1 MPAAR
6 SGDVPALSARAPAE
20 RRPERRAEHWAAHWA
35 RPRAVRAEQRCPG
48 LLDRALALSEN
59 EPRMAP
65 AVENGPGMA
74 LAGQDSRPLPDS
86 PLTRRG
92 LLPGLT
98 RALDRLLPPV
108 LRGAAPRVLL
118 RARFLAV
125 MAVISL
131 VPTLAMLVMSL
142 GPGMHHVLVPTAVRA
157 GLLVGAMILLWR
169 RGRIELPGHLL
180 LGAQLSYLLWGA
192 YQMRA
197 VFPLMAVSVL
207 PTAAL
212 LLCGRRAGWA
222 WLVVVCSVNAA
233 MVLALDIGAGGPAST
248 GLALMGPF
256 QLAVLVFV
264 LGWIY
269 DVLKQR
275 ALHELDRQRQQALA
289 SERRIHESERRAL
302 EAEHARAQ
310 AQARAEIEESFRMV
324 SLGTLSAG
332 VAHEINN
339 PLAFVMANVQ
349 FLGEML
355 RDIEHLL
362 PVAEQAELR
371 EIFADTSD
379 GLSRIRRIVRDLS
392 TFSRAGSRV
401 GSRTGEQETPD
412 RGKALDGGEPPEGD
426 RSVVDVRTVV
436 EAAVNLA
443 QSQLGQ
449 HARLVRDYQP
459 VPLVTASE
467 PQLAQVFLNLL
478 INAAQAIPEGVPAAN
493 EIVVRTG
500 ADEQGRAFIEV
511 RDTGVGIPAEH
522 LPRLFDPFFTTRPQG
537 EGMGLGLSICHGI
550 VAQLGGEVTV
560 ESEVGRGSRFRVAL
574 PASAYVMPATGV
586 QVALPRAR
594 AASACG
600 QGAMLRILVVDDEAA
615 VGRMMARMLGGHE
628 VHMTVSGRDAMALL
642 DGDCAFDVI
651 FCDLMMPGVSGM
663 DFHAHVTRVQPALA
677 ERFVFI
683 TAGAFTPSAR
693 AFAEEHAHACLAK
706 PLDEQAVQAQLVRVL
721 AQARAGQRAAR

>member
-1 MPAAR
+1 
-6 SGDVPALSARAPAE
+6 
-20 RRPERRAEHWAAHWA
+20 
-35 RPRAVRAEQRCPG
+35 
-48 LLDRALALSEN
+48 
-59 EPRMAP
+59 
-65 AVENGPGMA
+65 MA
-74 LAGQDSRPLPDS
+74 LADQDSLPLPVTPVTPRS
-86 PLTRRG
+86 LVPWLTR
-92 LLPGLT
+92 T
-98 RALDRLLPPV
+98 IDRLLPPV
-108 LRGAAPRVLL
+108 LRDAAPDVLL
-118 RARFLAV
+118 RARFLAAVALISFIPTLMVLV
-125 MAVISL
+125 MALSAGWYQI
-131 VPTLAMLVMSL
+131 
-142 GPGMHHVLVPTAVRA
+142 LVPTAVRT
-157 GLLVGAMILLWR
+157 GLLAAAVILLWR

-180 LGAQLSYLLWGA
+180 LGAELLYLLWGA
-192 YQMRA
+192 YDTRA
-197 VFPLMAVSVL
+197 LFPLMALSVL
-207 PTAAL
+207 PMAAL
-212 LLCGRRAGWA
+212 LLCGRRAGWT
-222 WLVVVCSVNAA
+222 WLVVTCALSAGV
-233 MVLALDIGAGGPAST
+233 VLGFGIRVAGVVS
-248 GLALMGPF
+248 MGPVLMAPV
-256 QLAVLVFV
+256 QLAVVVFV

-275 ALHELDRQRQQALA
+275 ALHELDRQRLQALA

-310 AQARAEIEESFRMV
+310 ALARAKVEESFRMV

-355 RDIEHLL
+355 RDMEHLL
-362 PVAEQAELR
+362 PAAQQADLR

-379 GLSRIRRIVRDLS
+379 GLQRIRRIVRDLS
-392 TFSRAGSRV
+392 TFSHAGER
-401 GSRTGEQETPD
+401 GTPD
-412 RGKALDGGEPPEGD
+412 GRNAPDGGEPPDGA
-426 RSVVDVRTVV
+426 RSVVDVRVVV

-449 HARLVRDYQP
+449 HARLMRDYQP

-478 INAAQAIPEGVPAAN
+478 INAAQAIPAGAPAAN

-500 ADEQGRAFIEV
+500 TDEQGRAFVEV

-522 LPRLFDPFFTTRPQG
+522 LPRLFDPFFTTRPHG

-560 ESEVGRGSRFRVAL
+560 ESEVGQGSRFRVAL
-574 PASAYVMPATGV
+574 PASAYVMPTTGV

-594 AASACG
+594 AASAAG
-600 QGAMLRILVVDDEAA
+600 QDATLRILVVDDEAA

-642 DGDCAFDVI
+642 DGDSGFDVI
-651 FCDLMMPGVSGM
+651 FCDLMMTGVSGM
-663 DFHAHVTRVQPALA
+663 DLHAHVTCVHPALA

-683 TAGAFTPSAR
+683 TAGAFTPSAQ

-706 PLDEQAVQAQLVRVL
+706 PLDEQAVQAQLLRVL
-721 AQARAGQRAAR
+721 AWARAGQRAAQ